1 MFLLPLAVAARGAR
15 ARLGKTDTT
24 LRWPG
29 VALAAQR
36 AARSL
41 AARCRPMRPCSLAQA
56 VARALPEFGS
66 GVALAAAHG
75 LAVRLPVGTA
85 LLAGVTVCGLSSLE
99 NRTEENIS

>member
-1 MFLLPLAVAARGAR
+1 
-15 ARLGKTDTT
+15 
-24 LRWPG
+24 
-29 VALAAQR
+29 
-36 AARSL
+36 
-41 AARCRPMRPCSLAQA
+41 

-99 NRTEENIS
+99 NRTKENIS

>member
-66 GVALAAAHG
+66 GVA
-75 LAVRLPVGTA
+75 VRLPVGTA

-99 NRTEENIS
+99 NRTKENIS